1 MGKTDRE
8 DTEQTCRTAIQG
20 SSRNSEK
27 DGILY
32 ASTRIRKQPFYIQEE
47 RENADYNTKA
57 QSNSQSVYKSYKKS
71 HRR

>member
-8 DTEQTCRTAIQG
+8 NTEQTCRTAIQG

-32 ASTRIRKQPFYIQEE
+32 ASTRIRKQPLYIQKE

-57 QSNSQSVYKSYKKS
+57 
-71 HRR
+71 